1 MRHVFA
7 FVSFVMALVAF
18 VGCLY
23 VAFAGI
29 EAYMVASGRAAPGEP
44 IFLDELARPLAES
57 LHDLGIGITLIAA
70 ALFARWYIRRKLAS
84 GGSTARVAERKRR

>member
-1 MRHVFA
+1 MFP
-7 FVSFVMALVAF
+7 FVSLVMALVAF

-29 EAYMVASGRAAPGEP
+29 DAYMVASGRAAPGEP

-57 LHDLGIGITLIAA
+57 LHDVAVGIALIAA
-70 ALFARWYIRRKLAS
+70 ALFARWYIRRKIGS
-84 GGSTARVAERKRR
+84 GGGKASAAERERR